1 MNSHDTPRS
10 CGPGGRS
17 GLRTP
22 QGGGPGGEKQAALQG
37 LGGKNLDIW
46 CSRVILDYDGRVGP
60 RGGGVLNGEP
70 PLGRE
75 EKT

>member
-1 MNSHDTPRS
+1 M
-10 CGPGGRS
+10 
-17 GLRTP
+17 P

-60 RGGGVLNGEP
+60 RGSEVFSTGNCP
-70 PLGRE
+70 SAGR
-75 EKT
+75 KKNKLKPTILLQAAL